1 MRLSEFATQLS
12 ISYSTALR
20 MFKKQQIPGAFKL
33 PTGTIVVPDDV
44 LAQLRETSEAA
55 NSSLEH
61 FKKMVRD
68 RFNES
73 VADQIIDLIDSDPGG
88 EQ

>member
-1 MRLSEFATQLS
+1 
-12 ISYSTALR
+12 